1 MKARLTPLNF
11 VSAALMVWLVYPF
24 IFSKESSASFTMMI
38 LLILVCSVSDIL
50 FRTFLRDLKRIW
62 IVEMLFVIFA
72 VAVLLILGKAS
83 VLN

>member
-11 VSAALMVWLVYPF
+11 VSAALMVLLVYPL

>member
-11 VSAALMVWLVYPF
+11 VSAALMVLLVYPLV
-24 IFSKESSASFTMMI
+24 FSKESGVSFTMMI

>member
-11 VSAALMVWLVYPF
+11 VSAALMVWLVYPL